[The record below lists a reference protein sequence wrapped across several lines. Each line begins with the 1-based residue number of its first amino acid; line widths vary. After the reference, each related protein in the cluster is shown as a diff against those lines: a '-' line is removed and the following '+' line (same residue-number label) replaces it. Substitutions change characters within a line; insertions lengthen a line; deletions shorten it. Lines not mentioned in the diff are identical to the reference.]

1 MDKGLLEMNKNNQI
15 EYYSRKLPG
24 TDIFSLCKAPFAGLE
39 ISPEGY
45 IVLCCAAPRNVLAHI
60 DDIDDLEEFYN
71 GPVMEK
77 YRQSLED
84 GNYSYMEPCSLC
96 YKKEMEHKRGLKK
109 VLETGIL
116 GDFTNFDDD
125 WRARKENKKRPLRF
139 LEYTLS
145 NLCNATCAT
154 CNSLF
159 SHKWQ
164 SIDKKFGRKLFPI
177 VKLKNDSISK
187 IEKILYGLETLVIK
201 GGEPFADI
209 RNIRILKKLYEIN
222 PSCRVFIISNMY
234 TITPE
239 AMEILKMAKPGT
251 LKVSA
256 SIDGVGKV
264 YDWIRSNN
272 FEHLIKTMEKYYKET
287 GNKISINVCISL
299 YNFFHLDKIL
309 NYFKDKEY
317 INWINFGNITTRPS
331 WVDINC
337 LPEKTFNLQMEKW
350 NKKLSQIRVRK
361 ENSNEGEKS
370 QFLLKGS
377 ADPLLNQV
385 WRPRAGKELFF
396 SEMEKMNNHRGFDL
410 CDHIP
415 ELKIWRDS
423 P

>member
-1 MDKGLLEMNKNNQI
+1 MITEGQK

-24 TDIFSLCKAPFAGLE
+24 TDIHSLCKAPFAGFE

-45 IVLCCAAPRNVLAHI
+45 IVLCCMAPRNVLEHI

-77 YRQSLED
+77 YRQAMED
-84 GNYSYMEPCSLC
+84 NKYSYMPPCSIC
-96 YKKEMEHKRGLKK
+96 YKKELDHQQSLKK
-109 VLETGIL
+109 TLEIYPM
-116 GDFTNFDDD
+116 GDITNFDND
-125 WRARKENKKRPLRF
+125 WKARKENKKRPLRY

-154 CNSLF
+154 CSSFF

-164 SIDKKFGRKLFPI
+164 SLDKKLGRQVFPI
-177 VKLKNDSISK
+177 VKLENDSISK
-187 IEKILYGLETLVIK
+187 IEKVLYGLETLVIK

-251 LKVSA
+251 LDVSA

-264 YDWIRSNN
+264 YDWVRSNN
-272 FEHLIKTMEKYYKET
+272 FEHTIKTMEKYYEET
-287 GNKISINVCISL
+287 GNKIVINVCVSL

-309 NYFKDKEY
+309 DYFKDKEY
-317 INWINFGNITTRPS
+317 IRTINFNKVATKPVYTNS
-331 WVDINC
+331 QL
-337 LPEKTFNLQMEKW
+337 LPEKIFNAQINKYKKTFYPQPRFSKGLKILCEQ
-350 NKKLSQIRVRK
+350 
-361 ENSNEGEKS
+361 
-370 QFLLKGS
+370 LLKEKYQGFNDDETLS
-377 ADPLLNQV
+377 
-385 WRPRAGKELFF
+385 KKMFF
-396 SEMEKMNNHRGFDL
+396 MEMEKMNNHRGFDL

-415 ELKIWRDS
+415 ELKEWRDS
-423 P
+423 L